1 MVPGNESGVNSIL
14 REHPV
19 RYESSVKMQFA
30 GTALPGCGL
39 YLEPAEQVSG
49 LYLEPAGIR
58 TKGGAWQHNRT

>member
-30 GTALPGCGL
+30 GTALL
-39 YLEPAEQVSG
+39 NVEYIQ
-49 LYLEPAGIR
+49 
-58 TKGGAWQHNRT
+58 KGGAWGHNRT